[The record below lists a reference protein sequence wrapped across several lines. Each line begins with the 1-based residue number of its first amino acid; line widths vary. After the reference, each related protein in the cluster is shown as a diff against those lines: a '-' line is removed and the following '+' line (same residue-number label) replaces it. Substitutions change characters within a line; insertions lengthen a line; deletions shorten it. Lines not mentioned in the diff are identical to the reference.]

1 MRVKKSLTVITD
13 QAIVKQKLT
22 EFSSLVTHD
31 QVNELTQLQ
40 YSRNSLLAFT
50 KDWNIFLEFC
60 QSRHVRPIPASA
72 TAVRQFLEFEAR
84 SRKYSTIKRYAVTI
98 SLIHYLLNQKDPTA
112 TSQVKT
118 TLNSLRL
125 DKHGDDTQATSFDQ
139 HHLDELFEQLN
150 DNSATRVIRD
160 LAIYH
165 VMFECALKRSEL
177 KHLDFE
183 QLVHLS
189 DDSDDYAIQFGE
201 TVYELSAQAKVTLS
215 RWVELLSQ
223 SRGVIFRAID
233 RHGNISAKALDD
245 SSIFRILRNA
255 GEYLQ
260 QPELKFSGHSAR
272 IGAARQLAKQ
282 GYKARDIQAFGR
294 WLSAAMPYQ
303 YIGSK
308 NTAEREKLRFVSFK
322 PLG

>member
-1 MRVKKSLTVITD
+1 MRVKKNLTVITD
-13 QAIVKQKLT
+13 QAIVKQKVT
-22 EFSSLVTHD
+22 EFGRLVTRD
-31 QVNELTQLQ
+31 QLNELTQHQ
-40 YSRNSLLAFT
+40 YSANSLLAFT

-60 QSRHVRPIPASA
+60 ISRSVRPIPASA

-98 SLIHYLLNQKDPTA
+98 SLVHSLLNQKDPTA

-118 TLNSLRL
+118 TLTSLRL
-125 DKHGDDTQATSFDQ
+125 EKHGDDTQAASFDQ
-139 HHLDELFEQLN
+139 HHLDELFELLN
-150 DNSATRVIRD
+150 DNPATRVIRD

-177 KHLDFE
+177 KKLSFE
-183 QLVHLS
+183 QLVCLS
-189 DDSDDYAIQFGE
+189 EDSEDYAIQFGE
-201 TVYELSAQAKVTLS
+201 TTYALSSQAKVTLS
-215 RWVELLSQ
+215 RWVALLPQ
-223 SRGVIFRAID
+223 QQGVIFRAID
-233 RHGNISAKALDD
+233 RHGNISAGALND

-282 GYKARDIQAFGR
+282 GYKARDIQEFGR

-308 NTAEREKLRFVSFK
+308 NTAEQEKLKFVSFK
-322 PLG
+322 PLD